1 MHLIFIHNYLQEMSM
16 QNKITF
22 IYDYKDGET
31 WSTPMALLNEFKER
45 GWETEIVSI
54 TATDDSALQL
64 WIQQDIPTDIVLF
77 MDWGRIDSKWLD
89 KSLKPT
95 AFWIQES
102 GDDPQNFERNYPK
115 ANRFHYTIT
124 PDKQS
129 AQEYR
134 NRGINA
140 EWVNHFADTMVQF
153 PMNIEPKYVAVTTR
167 GYGNSAFLDYLTG
180 WAEGAVGN
188 RNGLD
193 AKEHTEFL
201 NTGLMVIQNSRWK
214 EITRRIFEGMACGK
228 LVLTDRLSDET
239 GLRDIFI
246 DGEDIVY
253 YDEMF
258 DCIEKMNY
266 YNENEE
272 ERERIAHN
280 GMMKVLHNYTQ
291 IQVVDKLI
299 AAYEGSRN

>member
-1 MHLIFIHNYLQEMSM
+1 M

-22 IYDYKDGET
+22 IYDYKPNET
-31 WSTPMALLNEFKER
+31 WSTPLSLLNEFKER
-45 GWETEIVSI
+45 GWETEIVPI
-54 TATDDSALQL
+54 TANDDSALQL

-77 MDWGRIDSKWLD
+77 MDWGRIDSPYLD
-89 KSLKPT
+89 KDLKPS
-95 AFWIQES
+95 ACWIQES

-124 PDKQS
+124 PDKES
-129 AQEYR
+129 AFEYR
-134 NRGINA
+134 SRGINA
-140 EWVNHFADTMVQF
+140 EWVPHWADIAVQF
-153 PMNIEPKYVAVTTR
+153 PMNLESKYVAVTSR
-167 GYGNSAFLDYLTG
+167 GRGGSEFLDYLTN
-180 WAEGAVGN
+180 WAEGAIGN
-188 RNGLD
+188 QNGMN
-193 AKEHTEFL
+193 AEEHTKFL
-201 NTGLMVIQNSRWK
+201 NTGLMVVQNSRWK

-228 LVLTDRLSDET
+228 LVLTDRLDVAK
-239 GLRDIFI
+239 GLEELFI
-246 DGEDIVY
+246 DGQEIVL
-253 YDEMF
+253 YDDMF

-299 AAYEGSRN
+299 AAYERSRK

>member
-1 MHLIFIHNYLQEMSM
+1 MR
-16 QNKITF
+16 NKITF
-22 IYDYKDGET
+22 IYDYRDGEV
-31 WSTPMALLNEFKER
+31 WSTPLALVNEFKER
-45 GWETEIVSI
+45 GWETQIIKTNDNDLKNWV
-54 TATDDSALQL
+54 DSKPQ
-64 WIQQDIPTDIVLF
+64 TDIVLF
-77 MDWGRIDSKWLD
+77 MDWGRFDSQYLNKDLV
-89 KSLKPT
+89 P

-140 EWVNHFADTMVQF
+140 EWINHFADTKVQF
-153 PMNIEPKYVAVTTR
+153 PMNLEPQYVAVTTR
-167 GYGNSAFLDYLTG
+167 GLGNSQFLDYLTN

-188 RNGLD
+188 RNGLGP
-193 AKEHTEFL
+193 KEHTEFL
-201 NTGLMVIQNSRWK
+201 NTGLIVIQNSRWK

-228 LVLTDRLSDET
+228 MVLTDRLPDET
-239 GLRDIFI
+239 GLSEMFVE
-246 DGEDIVY
+246 GEDIVY

-291 IQVVDKLI
+291 IQVVNKLI
-299 AAYEGSRN
+299 ENYESFNNGSSGAIR

>member
-1 MHLIFIHNYLQEMSM
+1 M

-22 IYDYKDGET
+22 IYDHKANET
-31 WSTPMALLNEFKER
+31 WSTPLSLLNEFKER

-54 TATDDSALQL
+54 PNGDDSQLQL
-64 WIQQDIPTDIVLF
+64 WIQQDTPSDIVLF
-77 MDWGRIDSKWLD
+77 MDWGRFDSKWLD
-89 KSLKPT
+89 KNLKT
-95 AFWIQES
+95 NSFWIQES

-129 AQEYR
+129 AQEYK
-134 NRGINA
+134 NRGVNA
-140 EWVNHFADTMVQF
+140 EWVPHWADTMVQF
-153 PMNIEPKYVAVTTR
+153 PMNLEPQYVAVTSR
-167 GYGNSAFLDYLTG
+167 GRGGSEFLDYLTN

-188 RNGLD
+188 QNGMD
-193 AKEHTEFL
+193 AKQHTEFL
-201 NTGLMVIQNSRWK
+201 NKGLMVIQNSRWG

-228 LVLTDRLSDET
+228 LVLTDNLSPEK

-253 YDEMF
+253 YDDMF

-272 ERERIAHN
+272 ERERIAYN
-280 GMMKVLHNYTQ
+280 GMAKVIANHTQ
-291 IQVVDKLI
+291 IQRVDKLI
-299 AAYEGSRN
+299 EKFELWKNSQSA

>member
-1 MHLIFIHNYLQEMSM
+1 M

-22 IYDYKDGET
+22 IYDYKDGEI
-31 WSTPMALLNEFKER
+31 WSTPMALVNEFKER
-45 GWETEIVSI
+45 NWQVNIIKTND
-54 TATDDSALQL
+54 TDLKNWVDSKPQ
-64 WIQQDIPTDIVLF
+64 TDIVLF
-77 MDWGRIDSKWLD
+77 MDWGRFDSQYLNKDLV
-89 KSLKPT
+89 P

-102 GDDPQNFERNYPK
+102 GDDPQNFERNSPK
-115 ANRFHYTIT
+115 ADRFHYTIT
-124 PDKQS
+124 PDKRC
-129 AQEYR
+129 ADEYIKK
-134 NRGINA
+134 GINA
-140 EWVNHFADTMVQF
+140 EWINHFADTKVQF
-153 PMNIEPKYVAVTTR
+153 PMNLEPKYVAVTTR
-167 GYGNSAFLDYLTG
+167 GFGNSDFLDYLTN

-188 RNGLD
+188 RNGLGP
-193 AKEHTEFL
+193 KEHTEFL
-201 NTGLMVIQNSRWK
+201 NSGMMVIQNSRWK

-228 LVLTDRLSDET
+228 MVLTDNLSPET
-239 GLRDIFI
+239 GLRDMFI

-253 YDEMF
+253 YDDMF

-299 AAYEGSRN
+299 AAYERSRK

>member
-1 MHLIFIHNYLQEMSM
+1 M

-22 IYDYKDGET
+22 IYDYKDGEA
-31 WSTPMALLNEFKER
+31 WSTPMALVNEFKER
-45 GWETEIVSI
+45 NWLVDIIKTND
-54 TATDDSALQL
+54 TDLKNWVDSKPQ
-64 WIQQDIPTDIVLF
+64 TDIVLF
-77 MDWGRIDSKWLD
+77 MDWGRFDSQYLNKDLV
-89 KSLKPT
+89 P

-129 AQEYR
+129 AIEYR

-140 EWVNHFADTMVQF
+140 EWINHFADTKVQF
-153 PMNIEPKYVAVTTR
+153 PMNLEPQYVAVTTR
-167 GYGNSAFLDYLTG
+167 GIGNSQFLDYITN
-180 WAEGAVGN
+180 WAEGAIGN
-188 RNGLD
+188 RNGLGP
-193 AKEHTEFL
+193 KEHTEFL
-201 NTGLMVIQNSRWK
+201 NRGLMVIQNSRWK

-228 LVLTDRLSDET
+228 MVLTDNLAPET
-239 GLRDIFI
+239 GLRDMFI

-299 AAYEGSRN
+299 EQYKQYNLC

>member
-1 MHLIFIHNYLQEMSM
+1 M

-22 IYDYKDGET
+22 IYDYKDGEV
-31 WSTPMALLNEFKER
+31 WSTPMALVNEFKER
-45 GWETEIVSI
+45 NWLVDIIKTND
-54 TATDDSALQL
+54 TDLKSWVDSKPQ
-64 WIQQDIPTDIVLF
+64 TDIVLF
-77 MDWGRIDSKWLD
+77 MDWGRFDSQYLNKDLV
-89 KSLKPT
+89 P

-129 AQEYR
+129 AIEYR

-140 EWVNHFADTMVQF
+140 EWVNHFADTKVQF
-153 PMNIEPKYVAVTTR
+153 PMNLEPQYVAVTTR
-167 GYGNSAFLDYLTG
+167 GFGNSEFLDYLTN
-180 WAEGAVGN
+180 WAEGAIGN
-188 RNGLD
+188 RNGMGP
-193 AKEHTEFL
+193 KEHTEFL
-201 NTGLMVIQNSRWK
+201 NSGMMVIQNSRWK

-228 LVLTDRLSDET
+228 LVLTDNLPAET

-253 YDEMF
+253 YDDMF

-280 GMMKVLHNYTQ
+280 GMIKVLHNYTQ

-299 AAYEGSRN
+299 AQYEKNRHN

>member
-1 MHLIFIHNYLQEMSM
+1 M
-16 QNKITF
+16 KITF
-22 IYDYKDGET
+22 IYDYKIGEV
-31 WSTPMALLNEFKER
+31 WSTPMALVNEFSKR
-45 GWETEIVSI
+45 GWETDIIPI
-54 TATDDSALQL
+54 TANDDSRLQL

-89 KSLKPT
+89 KRLKPN

-140 EWVNHFADTMVQF
+140 EWVNHFADTAVQF
-153 PMNIEPKYVAVTTR
+153 PMNLEPEYVVVTTR
-167 GYGNSAFLDYLTG
+167 GFGNSEFLDYLTR
-180 WAEGAVGN
+180 WAEGAMGN
-188 RNGLD
+188 KNGMD
-193 AKEHTEFL
+193 VVEHTKFL
-201 NTGLMVIQNSRWK
+201 NSGLMVIQNSRWG
-214 EITRRIFEGMACGK
+214 EITRRLFEGMACGK
-228 LVLTDRLSDET
+228 LVLTDRLAEKT
-239 GLRDIFI
+239 GLSEMFI

-272 ERERIAHN
+272 ERERIAMN
-280 GMMKVLHNYTQ
+280 GMKKVIENYTQ

-299 AAYEGSRN
+299 EKYILDRK

>member
-1 MHLIFIHNYLQEMSM
+1 M

-22 IYDYKDGET
+22 IYDHKPNET
-31 WSTPMALLNEFKER
+31 WSTPLSLLNEFKER
-45 GWETEIVSI
+45 GWETEIVPI
-54 TATDDSALQL
+54 PNGDDSQLQL

-77 MDWGRIDSKWLD
+77 MDWGRFDSKWLD
-89 KSLKPT
+89 KTLKQNT
-95 AFWIQES
+95 FWIQES

-129 AQEYR
+129 AEEYR

-140 EWVNHFADTMVQF
+140 DWVPHWADTMVQF
-153 PMNIEPKYVAVTTR
+153 PMNLEPKYVAVTSR
-167 GYGNSAFLDYLTG
+167 GIGGSAFLDHLTH

-188 RNGLD
+188 RNGME

-201 NTGLMVIQNSRWK
+201 NTGLMVVQNSRWQ
-214 EITRRIFEGMACGK
+214 ELTRRIFEGMACGK
-228 LVLTDRLSDET
+228 MVLTDRLPENR
-239 GLRDIFI
+239 GLEELFT
-246 DGEDIVY
+246 DGQEIVLY
-253 YDEMF
+253 NDMF

-272 ERERIAHN
+272 ERERIAYN
-280 GMMKVLHNYTQ
+280 GMTKVIANHTQ
-291 IQVVDKLI
+291 IQRVDKLI
-299 AAYEGSRN
+299 EKFELWKNSQSQ